1 MADTYFFRPPRRSG
15 IIFHGM
21 AVIAL
26 AAIGVLSVWRA
37 SQAEVGPVFILYLL
51 PAATTV
57 ALAPVLLYRIY
68 ALWGA
73 GYTLERDGVRLQWG
87 WRAED
92 IPMNQILWA
101 HLDSDLGYPLPL
113 PRLCLPGAVLGSR
126 RLPDTKRV
134 EFLCARTYHLVV
146 VATAERVYVVSP
158 TDVNG
163 FLQTFQSLTEY
174 GSLTPIPARSIYPSI
189 LVSRFWSDRLAL
201 FLVFSSLIL
210 SLALYLWVSLSIPT
224 HPQISLRL
232 SETGEPL
239 EFVPAVRLLLLPVL
253 NSFFFLANT
262 LLGLFF
268 YRRSENQA
276 ASYLLWGCSLLT
288 ATLFLGAVY
297 FILNAG

>member
-1 MADTYFFRPPRRSG
+1 MADAYFFRPPRRSG
-15 IIFHGM
+15 FILHAM
-21 AVIAL
+21 AVIVL

-51 PAATTV
+51 PAALTV
-57 ALAPVLLYRIY
+57 ALTPVLLYRAY

-73 GYTLERDGVRLQWG
+73 GYTLERDGIRLQWG
-87 WRAED
+87 WRVED
-92 IPMNQILWA
+92 IPMNQILWV

-126 RLPDTKRV
+126 RLPDAKRV
-134 EFLCARTYHLVV
+134 EFLCARTSHLVV
-146 VATAERVYVVSP
+146 VATAERVYAISP
-158 TDVNG
+158 IDVNG
-163 FLQTFQSLTEY
+163 FLRAFQSLTEF

-201 FLVFSSLIL
+201 FLVFSGLAL

-224 HPQISLRL
+224 HPQISLKL
-232 SETGEPL
+232 SESGGPL

-276 ASYLLWGCSLLT
+276 ASYLLWGSSLIT